1 MVVPGVRL
9 FFFLALAGNWL
20 ADGLQTLRRPFKV
33 PFSRCSCTSKRK
45 CVRQLSASL
54 EIVPQSYDL
63 AFAFVAVS
71 TAFIPGDAGS
81 LAVGENPKIA
91 KVAAVVAGL
100 PLFLF
105 GSFLAYQTN
114 TLRFTFDDTA
124 FSLVKS
130 DLSSTGENLVVGGE
144 NRWSYTSFVNYDIFP
159 NEDYPVL
166 VYFKETQTAKDLW
179 NVGPGQ
185 QANSPEAL
193 AKGAVEGQVHFFPAI
208 GNVRAILDGFKSHG
222 CAKL

>member
-1 MVVPGVRL
+1 M
-9 FFFLALAGNWL
+9 LAS
-20 ADGLQTLRRPFKV
+20 TP
-33 PFSRCSCTSKRK
+33 P
-45 CVRQLSASL
+45 
-54 EIVPQSYDL
+54 SYDL

-71 TAFIPGDAGS
+71 KAFIPGDAGS

-91 KVAAVVAGL
+91 KAAAVVAGL

-130 DLSSTGENLVVGGE
+130 DLSNTEENLVVGGD
-144 NRWSYTSFVNYDIFP
+144 NRWSYSSFVNYEVFP
-159 NEDYPVL
+159 NADYPVL

-185 QANSPEAL
+185 QANSPETI
-193 AKGAVEGQVHFFPAI
+193 AKRAVDGQVHFF
-208 GNVRAILDGFKSHG
+208 
-222 CAKL
+222 